1 MNKYQNYIYIYPK
14 DNKSSKNK
22 DSETQTEATII
33 EKESNNCGKS
43 GKEMFKHINCK
54 YFYKSNGCKRGS
66 YCCFSHEVD
75 KNMEIYCPYWWDGRC
90 IYTAEFCRSGK
101 HEQVTINQ

>member
-1 MNKYQNYIYIYPK
+1 MQPETKDKEAIDPK
-14 DNKSSKNK
+14 ENKSSKNK

-54 YFYKSNGCKRGS
+54 YFYKGNGLQFMTVCIGIRGFELGS
-66 YCCFSHEVD
+66 GV
-75 KNMEIYCPYWWDGRC
+75 
-90 IYTAEFCRSGK
+90 TRSPGLFF
-101 HEQVTINQ
+101 TY